1 MSDEPGSLRFGFV
14 QWDLAG
20 RLGPEPGRYA
30 VRRFAGDEARH
41 VVVVA
46 RVGAPRR
53 VPRVRR
59 RSRTVDAGHAPEPV
73 EVTRVTVVGA
83 EPLGDAA
90 AAARWLQQA
99 AGADAAVTVQTALH
113 LLDRAVHA
121 HRVAATDPYA
131 ADVAPYAALVTRVGF
146 GTAGQTA
153 GGGWEA
159 AREVAAPDPPA
170 QAPGPR
176 ARQERLA
183 ALLAARDVALAC
195 EELALRARLDLDH
208 DRQREAALQTR
219 ITLDAALSEL
229 EGWRDVGGMAG
240 RLDALHRHAPAVAA
254 AADSALQGGLDPAA
268 LAAVRAALECLEEAL
283 RARP

>member
-14 QWDLAG
+14 QWDLPG

-30 VRRFAGDEARH
+30 VRRFAGDDARS

-46 RVGAPRR
+46 RLAAPRR
-53 VPRVRR
+53 APRVRR
-59 RSRTVDAGHAPEPV
+59 RSRVLEAGHAPDPV
-73 EVTRVTVVGA
+73 EVTRVTVVGT

-90 AAARWLQQA
+90 AAVRWLERA
-99 AGADAAVTVQTALH
+99 AGAGAAATVEAALR
-113 LLDRAVHA
+113 LLDRAVQA
-121 HRVAATDPYA
+121 HRVAAADPYA

-153 GGGWEA
+153 EGTWEA
-159 AREVAAPDPPA
+159 AREVAAPAAPA

-219 ITLDAALSEL
+219 IALDAARSEL
-229 EGWRDVGGMAG
+229 EGWRDLGGMAR
-240 RLDALHRHAPAVAA
+240 RLDELHAHAPAVAA
-254 AADSALQGGLDPAA
+254 VADAALQGGLDPEA
-268 LAAVRAALECLEEAL
+268 LDAVRAALECLEEAL
-283 RARP
+283 RERP